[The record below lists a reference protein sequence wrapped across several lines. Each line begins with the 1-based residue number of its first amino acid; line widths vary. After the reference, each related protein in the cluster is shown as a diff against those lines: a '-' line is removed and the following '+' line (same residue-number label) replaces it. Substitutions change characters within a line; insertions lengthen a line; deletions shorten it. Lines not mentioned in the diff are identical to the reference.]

1 MTTRPFESLRGGCWM
16 DLCDIYTLPLALAPS
31 STGSRTVGFRTVL
44 SGRRTR

>member
-1 MTTRPFESLRGGCWM
+1 MTTRLFESLRGGCWM
-16 DLCDIYTLPLALAPS
+16 DLDIYTLPLALAPS